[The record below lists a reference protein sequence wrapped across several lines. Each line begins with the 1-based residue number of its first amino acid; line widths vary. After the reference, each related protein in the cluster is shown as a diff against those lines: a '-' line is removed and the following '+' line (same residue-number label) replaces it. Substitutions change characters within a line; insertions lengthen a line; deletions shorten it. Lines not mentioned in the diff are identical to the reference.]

1 MLCTNKC
8 KLDTFQNQER
18 ENASRNMDLY
28 HLREI
33 YHTSTRE
40 KLIDTATKA
49 GLDAS
54 KTVRKTVW
62 K

>member
-28 HLREI
+28 HLRVI
-33 YHTSTRE
+33 YHTNTRE

-49 GLDAS
+49 GLDAA
-54 KTVRKTVW
+54 KTVRKTVR